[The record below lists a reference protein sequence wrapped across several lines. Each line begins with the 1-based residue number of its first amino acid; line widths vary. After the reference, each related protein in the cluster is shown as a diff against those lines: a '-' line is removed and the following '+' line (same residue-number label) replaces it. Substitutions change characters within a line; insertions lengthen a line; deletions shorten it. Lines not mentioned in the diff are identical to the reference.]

1 MLGIRRPGHGT
12 AVAYVAL
19 FIALGGTAYA
29 ANTVGSDDIIDNSI
43 QSVDIK
49 DKDLKGVDLAKGAVT
64 TATVKDN
71 SLTTA
76 DIAGADSSGA
86 ISVSGGAVANGQCKQ
101 FNLGIPGAKA
111 GEGVILATQAAVQN
125 GIVLY
130 AQRVPADGTVT
141 ADICNF
147 SGTTQ
152 TALTDFPIRVI
163 TFG

>member
-1 MLGIRRPGHGT
+1 MLGIRRPTHGT
-12 AVAYVAL
+12 AVAYLAL

-49 DKDLKGVDLAKGAVT
+49 DKDVKGVDLAKGAVT
-64 TATVKDN
+64 AATVKDD

-76 DIAGADSSGA
+76 DVAGTDLRTA
-86 ISVSGGAVANGQCKQ
+86 ISLPGGSVADGQCKQ
-101 FNLGIPGAKA
+101 FGLSIPGAKA
-111 GEGVILATQAAVQN
+111 GEGVIVSTEAALQN
-125 GIVLY
+125 GVVIY
-130 AQRVPADGTVT
+130 AQRVSADNSVT

-152 TALTDFPIRVI
+152 IALNTYPIRVI